1 LDDTGANE
9 YMKIPPIHLWKQW
22 RRFFTGMAIGGAL
35 SWTLFVYIYGTLQEK
50 QSKLIHEQEESIRD
64 LKEEKKIWQEE
75 FQALNKINQEKMT
88 VQDIK
93 VKINPKSALKFNL
106 DGLSIYDVE
115 ESVKED
121 LGIIVAKDLETVF
134 KSRDLLK
141 RVIENKVVKINS
153 KRYRLEL
160 KEIYIYTTLNI
171 QLNIH
176 LAS

>member
-1 LDDTGANE
+1 
-9 YMKIPPIHLWKQW
+9 MKIPPIQLWKQW
-22 RRFFTGMAIGGAL
+22 RRFFTVMAIGGAL
-35 SWTLFVYIYGTLQEK
+35 SWALFVYIYGTLQEK
-50 QSKLIHEQEESIRD
+50 QSKLIHAQQESIKD

-75 FQALNKINQEKMT
+75 FQTLNKKNQEKMT

-106 DGLSIYDVE
+106 DGLSIYEVE

-121 LGIIVAKDLETVF
+121 LSIMVAKDLETVF

-153 KRYRLEL
+153 KRYRFEL

-176 LAS
+176 LAN